1 MNRFEYMRKW
11 LDEGIKV
18 VPVSVNVSR
27 VQLFDD
33 TFVNRIIKAREK
45 YMTGKADW
53 NCPDGGFYIWT
64 TIKDSISTDQLFKK
78 ALKKKILLNPGN
90 IYDFSTN
97 RSLRIS
103 YAYED
108 AATFEKAIKEIADMI

>member
-1 MNRFEYMRKW
+1 MKKKRDSA
-11 LDEGIKV
+11 L
-18 VPVSVNVSR
+18 
-27 VQLFDD
+27 
-33 TFVNRIIKAREK
+33 KAMEK

-64 TIKDSISTDQLFKK
+64 TIRGSISTDQLFKK